1 MKFILCLSLL
11 AVVALS
17 HGSFSKVSSGLRKTM
32 MTKKT
37 IDVLVMIDEID
48 SVLASVTARYTKATT
63 HGEKAVAVN
72 KALTAHAARTQKSTL
87 EFLST
92 KKNAVKSYWVNNMI
106 WVEGAD
112 HALIMALAARSEVS
126 EILEDGIVTLNDQV
140 VDQGEFPTNK
150 QNMEWGVRTVRA
162 PEAWAT
168 TAGAGAI
175 VGVIDTGARHTHTM
189 INHSYMGNDA
199 AKFAWFNPYNNA
211 HATPNDGHGHGTH
224 VTGTIAGN
232 NGIGV
237 AHEAKWISCK
247 GLNDQGSGTNANLI
261 ACFQFMACPHHHSGT
276 GGGSDCTQ
284 APHLVSNSWGSSGGN
299 TAFNAAINTWHAA
312 DIWPVFA
319 AGNSGSSCSTIG
331 SPADSVSGT
340 ISVGATAESEGLAS
354 FSSKGPVRQTE
365 INPHVSAPG
374 QNVRSAGI
382 TSDTAFATMS
392 GTSMACPHAAGV
404 LALMQAHNP
413 ALTYATAKTALQ
425 NSSNKQAPVG
435 SGQTCGGIAD
445 NVWPNNSFGH
455 GRIDAVA
462 ALAA

>member
-1 MKFILCLSLL
+1 
-11 AVVALS
+11 
-17 HGSFSKVSSGLRKTM
+17 
-32 MTKKT
+32 
-37 IDVLVMIDEID
+37 MIDEID
-48 SVLASVTARYTKATT
+48 SVLASVTAKYTKATT
-63 HGEKAVAVN
+63 HGQKANAVHQ
-72 KALTAHAARTQKSTL
+72 ALTAHAARTQKATL
-87 EFLST
+87 EFLAT
-92 KKNAVKSYWVNNMI
+92 KKSTVKSYWVNNMI
-106 WVEGAD
+106 WVAGAD

-140 VDQGEFPTNK
+140 VDSGEFTSK

-168 TAGAGAI
+168 TAGANAI

-199 AKFAWFNPYNNA
+199 TKFAWFNPYRPA
-211 HATPNDGHGHGTH
+211 DATPNDLHGHGTH

-276 GGGSDCTQ
+276 SGGSDCDQ
-284 APHLVSNSWGSSGGN
+284 APHLVSNSWGSGGGN
-299 TAFNAAINTWHAA
+299 TAFNAAINTWHAVN
-312 DIWPVFA
+312 IWPVFA
-319 AGNSGSSCSTIG
+319 AGNSGSGCQTIG

-340 ISVGATAESEGLAS
+340 ISVGATSENEAIAS
-354 FSSKGPVRQTE
+354 FSSRGPVRQTE

-382 TSDTAFATMS
+382 ASDTAYTTMS

-404 LALMQAHNP
+404 LALMKSHKSNQLYADAKR
-413 ALTYATAKTALQ
+413 ALE
-425 NSSNKQAPVG
+425 SSSSQSAPVG
-435 SGQTCGGIAD
+435 SGQTCGGITD
-445 NVWPNNSFGH
+445 REWPNHTFGH

-462 ALAA
+462 ALAAA